1 MSDKQK
7 PAAPIV
13 PESEAARIV
22 RPGISVGQQPSRPA
36 APPSEVAGI
45 LGSMWANRGK

>member
-1 MSDKQK
+1 MSDEQK

-22 RPGISVGQQPSRPA
+22 PAGVSVGAQPHRPA